1 MPTVDGMAISL
12 DYQGDV
18 HTGDCTFA
26 VRARIGD
33 GEHVA
38 IELSGTDLDG
48 DSVATGE
55 LVLPAHGL
63 APCGQLL
70 SEVMEALS
78 RLHDPRKNRK
88 RGART
93 ATNANAPWSTEQ
105 DARLREH
112 WLADGVDPTAGTV
125 VIGELSEL
133 FGRSRSSIRA
143 RLVKV
148 GCDPDVP
155 GRRLSSTPAASTV
168 DSGVG
173 T

>member
-1 MPTVDGMAISL
+1 MSTFAGMAISL

-18 HTGDCTFA
+18 RAGDCTFA
-26 VRARIGD
+26 VRARIGEA
-33 GEHVA
+33 EHVA
-38 IELSGTDLDG
+38 IELTGTDSDG
-48 DSVATGE
+48 DSIAAGE
-55 LVLPAHGL
+55 LVLPADGL

-78 RLHDPRKNRK
+78 RLHDPRRNRK

-93 ATNANAPWSTEQ
+93 AANANAPWTPELDGQ
-105 DARLREH
+105 LREH
-112 WLADGVDPTAGTV
+112 WLARGADPTAGAA
-125 VIGELSEL
+125 VIGELSDR

-155 GRRLSSTPAASTV
+155 GRRLSSV
-168 DSGVG
+168 DGDAG
-173 T
+173 A